1 LFEESV
7 KQAENTGVS
16 HMTYNVCLQ
25 DNMSSWIGT
34 SGSPSFLGVAIALA
48 SMLIVNSLFYV
59 FMMHVLY
66 TMILKNMGYK
76 VNPLPQFLQRLA
88 A

>member
-1 LFEESV
+1 
-7 KQAENTGVS
+7 
-16 HMTYNVCLQ
+16 
-25 DNMSSWIGT
+25 MSSWIGT
-34 SGSPSFLGVAIALA
+34 SGSPSFLGVAIALV
-48 SMLIVNSLFYV
+48 SMLVVNSLFYV